1 MKNLGTYESAC
12 GSERILLVEDYE
24 NLREITTRT
33 LRKQGYEVVEAKD
46 GAEAVNL
53 LKECQPFD
61 LLFTDVYLPGSMNG
75 VEIAEEAKR
84 IQPGIKILYTTEDIE
99 NAVVRNRQ
107 LDPGVNLVKKPYL
120 REELLGKVHELLDS
134 GDG

>member
-61 LLFTDVYLPGSMNG
+61 LLFTDVYLPGS
-75 VEIAEEAKR
+75 KT
-84 IQPGIKILYTTEDIE
+84 P
-99 NAVVRNRQ
+99 
-107 LDPGVNLVKKPYL
+107 
-120 REELLGKVHELLDS
+120 S
-134 GDG
+134 S